1 MSQKS
6 SEENRLKSETISMIE
21 ILLSMRMRSSS
32 RDDEKVSLLKKTLEK
47 KKEEFRIIQNRNAQ
61 EKRQTPAESIDYIRQ
76 IVEVKEIK
84 TLVHF
89 SNVKNITSILHS
101 GIMPRA
107 DLDAQSIE
115 YSCFDSSRWDGQLD
129 RSCFSIDFP
138 NYYMLG
144 KKHNQSYQVLEFDK
158 DARWDKDMFCVFGV
172 DSSLLWE
179 RDCIFC
185 KSNAATTGMVDE
197 SKKYINDG
205 AALKALFDDPIEHK
219 GIAYYRSELLPSKYP
234 TQSQAEVLIKGM
246 IPVLHIKWIAFET
259 KGFLERSLQDIELPS
274 HIEAKVSPD
283 FFQGRID
290 SKEQYPN
297 FRRNRG

>member
-6 SEENRLKSETISMIE
+6 SEENRLKSNTISMIE
-21 ILLSMRMRSSS
+21 ILLSMHMRSSS
-32 RDDEKVSLLKKTLEK
+32 KDDEKVSLLKKTLEK

-61 EKRQTPAESIDYIRQ
+61 EKRQTPAESTDYIRQ

-115 YSCFDSSRWDGQLD
+115 YSYFDSSRWDGQLD
-129 RSCFSIDFP
+129 RSCFSIEFP
-138 NYYMLG
+138 NYYMLA

-158 DARWDKDMFCVFGV
+158 DARWDKDMFCIFGV

-185 KSNAATTGMVDE
+185 QSNAAATGVLAE
-197 SKKYINDG
+197 ACEYINQG
-205 AALKALFDDPIEHK
+205 ASLKALFNDPIEYK
-219 GIAYYRSELLPSKYP
+219 AEAWYRSHLLPLKYP
-234 TQSQAEVLIKGM
+234 TQSQAEVLIKGL
-246 IPVLHIKWIAFET
+246 IPVSHIKWIAFES
-259 KGFLERSLQDIELPS
+259 KGSLERSLQEIELPTN
-274 HIEAKVSPD
+274 IEARICPD
-283 FFQGRID
+283 FFQGRVD
-290 SKEQYPN
+290 YMVQYPN
-297 FRRNRG
+297 FRPRIG